1 MSTITLEAL
10 TAAQRTMLGGQALLT
25 ASGLEGI
32 SRRFRAQAT
41 KARLFDKPVLAQ
53 TLGGYARLAADLA
66 KCDTRFEWHLAWRL
80 ARLWSEHPEATAT
93 STPYSAAAHAALRER
108 TRPDPLA
115 RDIRYTRDAVYGWFA
130 GDLPFNAI
138 DDRELEQAA

>member
-10 TAAQRTMLGGQALLT
+10 TAVQRRVLNGQAHLA

-41 KARLFDKPVLAQ
+41 KARLFDKPVLAH
-53 TLGGYARLAADLA
+53 TLRGYARLAADLA
-66 KCDTRFEWHLAWRL
+66 KCDTRLEWAIAWRL
-80 ARLWSEHPEATAT
+80 ARLWSEYPEATAT

-108 TRPDPLA
+108 SRPDPLE
-115 RDIRYTRDAVYGWFA
+115 RDIRYTLDPVYGWFA
-130 GDLPFNAI
+130 GELPFKAI
-138 DDRELEQAA
+138 DDRELENAA